1 MEKTEN
7 KININENNQNEIQE
21 EEQEQEQEKDSTLFQ
36 NLDKAVLTL
45 FNEPSLGLYY
55 TQQHIR
61 SSFPKM
67 LYHMDSLYENRKKI
81 NDTIL
86 DINNTIRDIKEM
98 SSLNEDFSFK
108 MLAKIKSIGYCVNNK

>member
-1 MEKTEN
+1 MDKKDNNTNN
-7 KININENNQNEIQE
+7 KNETNQNTEGTE
-21 EEQEQEQEKDSTLFQ
+21 EPEKDTTLFQ
-36 NLDKAVLTL
+36 CVDKSVLTL

-55 TQQHIR
+55 TQQHVR
-61 SSFPKM
+61 SSFPKL

-86 DINNTIRDIKEM
+86 DVNNTIRDIKEM

-108 MLAKIKSIGYCVNNK
+108 MLAKIKSIGYCVNYK

>member
-1 MEKTEN
+1 MDKNN
-7 KININENNQNEIQE
+7 KQNENNQNEII
-21 EEQEQEQEKDSTLFQ
+21 EEQEQEPEKDTTLFQ
-36 NLDKAVLTL
+36 CVDKSVLTL

-55 TQQHIR
+55 TQQHMR

-86 DINNTIRDIKEM
+86 DVNNTIRDIKEM

>member
-1 MEKTEN
+1 MEN
-7 KININENNQNEIQE
+7 KNSNANNNNKTPSNQQQVQE
-21 EEQEQEQEKDSTLFQ
+21 EPEKDTTLFQ
-36 NLDKAVLTL
+36 CVDKSVLTL

-61 SSFPKM
+61 SSFPKL

-86 DINNTIRDIKEM
+86 DVNNTIRDIKELT
-98 SSLNEDFSFK
+98 SLNNDFSFK
-108 MLAKIKSIGYCVNNK
+108 MLAKIKSISFCVNYK

>member
-1 MEKTEN
+1 MDKKVNNTN
-7 KININENNQNEIQE
+7 TNNANEADSNQQIE
-21 EEQEQEQEKDSTLFQ
+21 EPEKDTTLFQ
-36 NLDKAVLTL
+36 CVDKSVLTL

-61 SSFPKM
+61 STFPKL

-86 DINNTIRDIKEM
+86 DVNNTIRDIKEM
-98 SSLNEDFSFK
+98 TSLNEDFSFK
-108 MLAKIKSIGYCVNNK
+108 MLAKIKSISYCVNYK

>member
-1 MEKTEN
+1 MDKNN
-7 KININENNQNEIQE
+7 KQNENNQNEII
-21 EEQEQEQEKDSTLFQ
+21 EEQEQEPEKDTTLFQ
-36 NLDKAVLTL
+36 CVDKSVLTL

-81 NDTIL
+81 NTTIL
-86 DINNTIRDIKEM
+86 DVNNTIRDIQEM
-98 SSLNEDFSFK
+98 TSLNEDFSYK
-108 MLAKIKSIGYCVNNK
+108 MLAKIKSISYCVNNK

>member
-1 MEKTEN
+1 MEKEEEN
-7 KININENNQNEIQE
+7 KQNENNQNEINE
-21 EEQEQEQEKDSTLFQ
+21 EPEQEKDSTLFQ
-36 NLDKAVLTL
+36 NLDKSVLTL

-61 SSFPKM
+61 SSFPKL

-86 DINNTIRDIKEM
+86 DVNNSIRDIKEM

>member
-1 MEKTEN
+1 MDKKQNNSNNT
-7 KININENNQNEIQE
+7 NETGNTSEVVE
-21 EEQEQEQEKDSTLFQ
+21 EPEKDTTLFQ
-36 NLDKAVLTL
+36 CVDKSVLTL

-61 SSFPKM
+61 STFPKL

-86 DINNTIRDIKEM
+86 DVNNTIRDIREM
-98 SSLNEDFSFK
+98 TSLNEDFSFK
-108 MLAKIKSIGYCVNNK
+108 MLAKIKSIGFCVNYK

>member
-1 MEKTEN
+1 MNKEEN
-7 KININENNQNEIQE
+7 KINENNQDEIIE
-21 EEQEQEQEKDSTLFQ
+21 EEKDTTLFQ
-36 NLDKAVLTL
+36 CVDKSVLTL

-61 SSFPKM
+61 SSFPK
-67 LYHMDSLYENRKKI
+67 LLFHMDSLYENRKKI

-86 DINNTIRDIKEM
+86 DVNNTIRDIKEM
-98 SSLNEDFSFK
+98 TSLNEDFSFK

>member
-1 MEKTEN
+1 MEKREN
-7 KININENNQNEIQE
+7 QSNVDNQNDINE
-21 EEQEQEQEKDSTLFQ
+21 EQEQEKDTTLFQ
-36 NLDKAVLTL
+36 CVDKSVLTL

-61 SSFPKM
+61 SSFPKL

>member
-1 MEKTEN
+1 MEKREN
-7 KININENNQNEIQE
+7 KPNENNQNEDND
-21 EEQEQEQEKDSTLFQ
+21 EQEQEKDTTLFQ
-36 NLDKAVLTL
+36 CVDKSVLTL

-81 NDTIL
+81 NNTIL
-86 DINNTIRDIKEM
+86 DVNNTIRDIKEM

-108 MLAKIKSIGYCVNNK
+108 MLAKMKSIGYCVNNK